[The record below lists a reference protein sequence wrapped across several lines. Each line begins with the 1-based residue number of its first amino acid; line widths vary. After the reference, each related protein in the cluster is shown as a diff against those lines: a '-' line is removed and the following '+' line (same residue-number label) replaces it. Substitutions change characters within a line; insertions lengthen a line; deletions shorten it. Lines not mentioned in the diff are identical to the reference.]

1 MIFRERKRVLSK
13 YFDKHHVRQTI
24 LKIVFLSTNIKVWH
38 LSLKKG
44 LTWLVFSF
52 RKIAYMFFRFPQ
64 IRQQFAGCSVFFL
77 NVFCVLSCCR
87 CDGRDGLQLGGD
99 PGVSGQ
105 DEVRRDHSH
114 LPAAGQEGL
123 RGTSLWFWN
132 WFCFQFVTSTSSTPA
147 ESLVYSL
154 S

>member
-1 MIFRERKRVLSK
+1 MMLKLQAVT
-13 YFDKHHVRQTI
+13 YFSIYLLYYD
-24 LKIVFLSTNIKVWH
+24 
-38 LSLKKG
+38 G
-44 LTWLVFSF
+44 LVFSF

-123 RGTSLWFWN
+123 RGTSLCFWN
-132 WFCFQFVTSTSSTPA
+132 WFCFQFATSTSSTAA

-154 S
+154 YLFLLSVFFLFVIVR